1 MDPYILISKLE
12 RDGFEGSSVQ
22 WIRNWLDGC
31 SPHVVVNG
39 SISRWKPVMSV
50 VPQGSVLGLLLFNI
64 FICDIDDGLSAPSER
79 LHMTLS

>member
-1 MDPYILISKLE
+1 MVPHDIPISTLE
-12 RDGFEGSSVQ
+12 RDGLDVWTIQ
-22 WIRNWLDGC
+22 WISSWLGGRPKIGGQ
-31 SPHVVVNG
+31 SM
-39 SISRWKPVMSV
+39 SRWKPVMSV